1 MKNNV
6 SYASVAVFSQTR
18 KIFLIAAVV
27 LALGM
32 LVFAGYHVSRTL
44 RASVPTPIVAETN
57 AADASVPPLPSDAIL
72 TATVL
77 DNSPAAAPAVGQPS
91 ASQFEVVRQ
100 REQARLE
107 TIEALKRAAQERAG
121 TNALSRE
128 EIKRI
133 EQSDPYIQ

>member
-1 MKNNV
+1 MKNNT
-6 SYASVAVFSQTR
+6 SSAPESVLSQAR
-18 KIFLIAAVV
+18 KIFPIAAVV
-27 LALGM
+27 LVLG
-32 LVFAGYHVSRTL
+32 LLAFAGRSLSHAL
-44 RASVPTPIVAETN
+44 RASVSTPIAAETN
-57 AADASVPPLPSDAIL
+57 AADDSVPPLPSEA
-72 TATVL
+72 ASPAAVP

-100 REQARLE
+100 REQARME
-107 TIEALKRAAQERAG
+107 TVEALKRAARERAG